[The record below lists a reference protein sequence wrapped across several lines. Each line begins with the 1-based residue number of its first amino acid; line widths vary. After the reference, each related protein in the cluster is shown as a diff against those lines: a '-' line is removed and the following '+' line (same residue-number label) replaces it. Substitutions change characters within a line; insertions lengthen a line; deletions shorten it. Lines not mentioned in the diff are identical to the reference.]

1 MEVGAQGGAVAGDS
15 DGISRKGIA
24 DEVADGKMHVERQ
37 ICTNEGKAAGNYGFG
52 SMLLA
57 KERAE
62 MFSGAL
68 SLAVGRVGSI
78 SRMDELCVSLFC
90 CSSLNILQRLNVTRA
105 RQKNGDSTFQFN

>member
-1 MEVGAQGGAVAGDS
+1 
-15 DGISRKGIA
+15 
-24 DEVADGKMHVERQ
+24 
-37 ICTNEGKAAGNYGFG
+37 
-52 SMLLA
+52 MLLA

-90 CSSLNILQRLNVTRA
+90 CSSLNILQRLNVARA
-105 RQKNGDSTFQFN
+105 RQKKWGLYLSIQLDQAILQRNRSLSSYGALNTV